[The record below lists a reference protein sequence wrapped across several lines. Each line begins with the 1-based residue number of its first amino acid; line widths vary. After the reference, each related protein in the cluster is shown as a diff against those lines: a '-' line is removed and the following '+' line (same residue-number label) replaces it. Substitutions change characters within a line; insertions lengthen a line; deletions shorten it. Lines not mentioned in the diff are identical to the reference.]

1 MIDWTWIT
9 ASGKELLMV
18 LISGLGIY
26 VTLLL
31 LTRLSGLRSF
41 SKMSSFDFAITI
53 AFGSVIASTLL
64 TKSPSLVSGCFG
76 LAVLFLI
83 QYIVS
88 RSRRLAAF
96 VESIVDNEPMLLMAG
111 DRILDENLTRARVTN
126 DDLNSH
132 LRVAGITHPKQVFAV
147 VMESTGDVAVLKN
160 SDEVDR
166 SLFAGVR
173 GSEQLTF
180 DS

>member
-1 MIDWTWIT
+1 
-9 ASGKELLMV
+9 MV
-18 LISGLGIY
+18 LLSGLGIY

-64 TKSPSLVSGCFG
+64 TKSPSLAAGCFG

-83 QYIVS
+83 QFIVS
-88 RSRRLAAF
+88 RSRRLAGF
-96 VESIVDNEPMLLMAG
+96 VEAVVDNEPMLLMAG
-111 DRILDENLTRARVTN
+111 ERILEDNLTRARVTN
-126 DDLNSH
+126 KDLLSH
-132 LRVAGITHPKQVFAV
+132 LRIAGVTHPKQVFAV

-160 SDEVDR
+160 SDQIDP

-173 GSEQLTF
+173 GSEQLNY
-180 DS
+180 DA